1 MKILVIGHT
10 VVDKIHFKNNV
21 KTKPG
26 GIYFSLL
33 GFLYSGLNIEIDL
46 LTTVTK
52 NNFELFSDAFSK
64 VNPIGNLFSDKM
76 PVNRLVLKE
85 NEEREET
92 YEYIPSGLDV
102 NQISDFSIYDG
113 VFINMVSGF
122 DIEINDLYYI
132 RQNFQGNIY
141 IDIHTLSRGV
151 DKNKHRYFRPIP
163 HAEVWHGNVDFLQAN
178 ESEILTLGENF
189 TKDEIIDNILSLGTK
204 GVIVTKGEKGAEIN
218 FVDSGKSTL
227 TVENKSIAS
236 SEPCVGCGDFF
247 GASFFSHWL
256 TQNDFQRSLKIAEY
270 SSRLFAKY
278 GNDLPLIKKE
288 YDEKFNKQ

>member
-21 KTKPG
+21 ETKPG

-33 GFLYSGLNIEIDL
+33 GFFYSGLNVEIDL
-46 LTTVTK
+46 LTGVTK
-52 NNFELFSDAFSK
+52 NNFELFSEDFNK
-64 VNPIGNLFSDKM
+64 VKLIGKSFSDKM
-76 PVNRLVLKE
+76 PVNHLILKE
-85 NEEREET
+85 GEEREEA
-92 YEYIPSGLDV
+92 YEYIPKGLDV
-102 NQISDFSIYDG
+102 TQISDFSVYDG

-132 RQNFQGNIY
+132 RQNFQGPIY

-151 DKNKHRYFRPIP
+151 DENNHRYFRPVP

-178 ESEILTLGENF
+178 ESEILTLGENY
-189 TKDEIIDNILSLGTK
+189 TKDEIIDDILSLGTK
-204 GVIVTKGEKGAEIN
+204 GVIVTKGEKGAELN
-218 FVDSGKSTL
+218 FVDSGKRKL
-227 TVENKSIAS
+227 TAENKSIDS

-256 TQNDFQRSLKIAEY
+256 AQNDLQRSLNIAEY
-270 SSRLFAKY
+270 SSRLFAKH
-278 GNDLPLIKKE
+278 GNDLSLTKKE
-288 YDEKFNKQ
+288 TDEKFNKQ